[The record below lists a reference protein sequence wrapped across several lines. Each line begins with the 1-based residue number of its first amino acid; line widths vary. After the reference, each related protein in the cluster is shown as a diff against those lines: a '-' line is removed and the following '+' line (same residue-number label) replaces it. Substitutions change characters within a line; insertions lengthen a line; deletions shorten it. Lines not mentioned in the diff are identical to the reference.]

1 MELSHGGDWAGYER
15 EYSVPL
21 LDFSA
26 NVSPLGI
33 PEKVRQAAVR
43 ALDRAD
49 RYPDPLCRELREKLS
64 ERHSV
69 PADWILCGN
78 GASDLIYRLALA
90 KGPKTALVSAPT
102 FSEYENALTLC
113 GCSVT
118 RFPLRHNNN
127 YAVSEDILTAV
138 APGLDMMFL
147 CEPNNP
153 TGRTTDRR
161 LLVKILE
168 RCAAQGALLVVD
180 ECFNDLLDNP
190 VEHSLVKLLSSFPN
204 LLVLR
209 AFTKSYGMAG
219 LRLGYALC
227 RNVRLLE
234 QMRTSGPPWAVSG
247 PEIGRAHV

>member
-78 GASDLIYRLALA
+78 GAGAGEGAQNGVGIS
-90 KGPKTALVSAPT
+90 P
-102 FSEYENALTLC
+102 
-113 GCSVT
+113 
-118 RFPLRHNNN
+118 
-127 YAVSEDILTAV
+127 DIFRV
-138 APGLDMMFL
+138 RKRPD
-147 CEPNNP
+147 P
-153 TGRTTDRR
+153 
-161 LLVKILE
+161 
-168 RCAAQGALLVVD
+168 
-180 ECFNDLLDNP
+180 
-190 VEHSLVKLLSSFPN
+190 
-204 LLVLR
+204 
-209 AFTKSYGMAG
+209 
-219 LRLGYALC
+219 
-227 RNVRLLE
+227 VRLL
-234 QMRTSGPPWAVSG
+234 RDTLPAPP
-247 PEIGRAHV
+247 